1 MHVYCSS
8 YGPTQFSDLEDHE
21 YRAGYL
27 GLNTG
32 LESKPEFGTEFLL
45 TEPSMMSGEHLG
57 KLPELFDW
65 RSYNAVTPVKNQGT
79 DSEEG
84 FLIYSKNRM

>member
-1 MHVYCSS
+1 MYFSS

-21 YRAGYL
+21 YRAGFL

-45 TEPSMMSGEHLG
+45 TEPSMLASGEPMG

-65 RSYNAVTPVKNQGT
+65 RSYNAVTPVKNQGKV
-79 DSEEG
+79 
-84 FLIYSKNRM
+84 FLLE